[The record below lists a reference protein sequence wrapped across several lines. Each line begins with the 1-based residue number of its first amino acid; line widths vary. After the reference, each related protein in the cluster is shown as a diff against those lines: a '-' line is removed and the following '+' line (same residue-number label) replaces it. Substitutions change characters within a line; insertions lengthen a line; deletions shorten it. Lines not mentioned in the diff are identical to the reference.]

1 MARTVN
7 VEEHTVRRDTF
18 VDAATARIQAQGY
31 ERMSIQ
37 DVLDDVGASRGA
49 FYHYFDSKPA
59 LLEAVIDRMGDAA
72 IAGMHGALDDPDL
85 TAPQKF
91 DLVFSSIAAYKA
103 TRYDLVMAIL
113 DVWLSDDNA
122 IVREK
127 FRAYVATRM
136 TPLLASI
143 IRQGAREGSMAVD
156 DPDDTALRRRVARP
170 RRQRAR
176 RRLFVAHQAGTA
188 SIDVDPARHSE
199 PTRRRW
205 NGSSACRAPHFTS
218 STKERLRWWFD
229 QPLKEQRMT
238 TRHRD
243 RNG

>member
-7 VEEHTVRRDTF
+7 VEEHTVRRDAF
-18 VDAATARIQAQGY
+18 VDAATARIQTQGY

-72 IAGMHGALDDPDL
+72 IAGMHGALDDPSL

-91 DLVFSSIAAYKA
+91 ELVFSSIADYKA

-156 DPDDTALRRRVARP
+156 APDDTALVVVSLVLGVNELAS
-170 RRQRAR
+170 
-176 RRLFVAHQAGTA
+176 RLFVAHHAGTA
-188 SIDVDPARHSE
+188 SFDSILAIFRAYTAALERILGLPNASLHLVDDG
-199 PTRRRW
+199 T
-205 NGSSACRAPHFTS
+205 
-218 STKERLRWWFD
+218 LRWWFE
-229 QPLKEQRMT
+229 QPLKEQP
-238 TRHRD
+238 
-243 RNG
+243 